1 MKKKDIYEVSIKIIG
16 IIAAWK
22 FIESLI
28 SSVIVYIIFHSM
40 STNIKFDSMEISQ
53 TNFSLFYLFSTV
65 LYGLFGYLFLFMTD
79 KILNIFRLTDSTE
92 ATLQIEKKTIYHIAV
107 LFIGFF
113 MLTYSGN
120 LLTSNTFTT
129 KSPTTTDQ
137 TSISHGPTGEKIGT
151 TGVRITETGPSTTM
165 STTVNYTNILL
176 ILLSILI
183 IIKSEKFSGILMPK
197 EKEDLTSSP
206 SQLDVR

>member
-1 MKKKDIYEVSIKIIG
+1 MKKKDIYEVTIKVIG

-22 FIESLI
+22 FIEFLIASLTVYF
-28 SSVIVYIIFHSM
+28 SVHSLA
-40 STNIKFDSMEISQ
+40 TNIKSDFLGISQ
-53 TNFSLFYLFSTV
+53 TYFSIFYIFSIV
-65 LYGLFGYLFLFMTD
+65 LYGLFGYLFLFQTD
-79 KILNIFRLTDSTE
+79 KILNLLRLTDSTE
-92 ATLQIEKKTIYHIAV
+92 MTFQIEKKTIYHIAV

-137 TSISHGPTGEKIGT
+137 TSISHSPTGEKIGT

-183 IIKSEKFSGILMPK
+183 IIKSEKISGVLMPK
-197 EKEDLTSSP
+197 EKEELTSSP
-206 SQLDVR
+206 GSLQ

>member
-1 MKKKDIYEVSIKIIG
+1 MKKKDVYEVTIIVIG

-22 FIESLI
+22 FIEFLIASLTVYF
-28 SSVIVYIIFHSM
+28 SVHSLA
-40 STNIKFDSMEISQ
+40 TNIKSDFLGISQ
-53 TNFSLFYLFSTV
+53 TYLSIFYIFSIV
-65 LYGLFGYLFLFMTD
+65 LYGLFGYLFLFHTD
-79 KILNIFRLTDSTE
+79 KILKLLKLTDSTE
-92 ATLQIEKKTIYHIAV
+92 MTFQIERKTIYHIVV

-113 MLTYSGN
+113 MLTYSGSQ
-120 LLTSNTFTT
+120 LTSNTFTT
-129 KSPTTTDQ
+129 KNPTSTEQTSFSFSPT
-137 TSISHGPTGEKIGT
+137 GAKIVTAGIHT
-151 TGVRITETGPSTTM
+151 TETGPSTTM

-206 SQLDVR
+206 GSLQ